1 MKVARYTML
10 IGLLLAFAG
19 MATLACASEAE
30 PALDEAQM
38 RSIVQEAVAK
48 SAPAPQPQVSAE
60 EIKSMV
66 ESAMPMAP
74 EPVSAEEIK
83 SMVESSMMDMA
94 SSQVSA
100 EEIQSMVEK
109 AVSGAAMEGASAQE
123 LQALVQSAVS
133 AITADAITSD
143 DVQSAI
149 SMAVMESQEGMVTS
163 AEIQSMVE
171 NAVSSAAM
179 EGASPQE
186 LQAMVQS
193 AVGAITADAIT
204 AEDVQAAISMAVME
218 SQEGMVTGKDV
229 EAAVSMAVMESQ
241 KGMVTGKDV
250 EEAVS
255 MAVMEAQKGMV
266 TSEDVEKAMSSAMM
280 VAAENSLTA
289 EQIEGIVSKAL
300 EERAMMEEAP
310 KGTIVFSDLN
320 WTSAQVQNRIAQF
333 IVEHGYGYPTDVI
346 FGGTLPNFVGL
357 QAGDIHV
364 TLEIWLP
371 NQSIGWE
378 KAIEIGDVV
387 SVGTSLVGDWQST
400 FVIPKYIAD
409 AHPDLMTPQDLMKP
423 EYQELFATADSRGK
437 ARLVACV
444 PTWSCSLVNTEQ
456 IDTYGLADHL
466 HVITPGDQSAMFAEV
481 FGAFER
487 QEPWLGYMWG
497 TGDPALKLDLVR
509 LEEVPYTEECWDTDK
524 ACAFAESLV
533 LVAVHKSLLPRAP
546 EVIGMLQHWEFTIDI
561 YKSIFQWM
569 DANEGSE
576 ASDAAIWFLKN
587 NKVWEGWVTPEAA
600 AAVNEAL
607 GGMMMGG

>member
-1 MKVARYTML
+1 MKVARYTMI

-30 PALDEAQM
+30 PTLDEAQM
-38 RSIVQEAVAK
+38 RSIVQDAVAK

-74 EPVSAEEIK
+74 EPVSAAEIK
-83 SMVESSMMDMA
+83 SMVDSAMMGMA
-94 SSQVSA
+94 DSQVSA
-100 EEIQSMVEK
+100 EDIQSMVEN
-109 AVSGAAMEGASAQE
+109 AVSSAAMEGASTQE
-123 LQALVQSAVS
+123 LQTLVQSAVS

-143 DVQSAI
+143 DVQAAI

-171 NAVSSAAM
+171 MAVSSAAM
-179 EGASPQE
+179 EGASPEEIQS
-186 LQAMVQS
+186 MVEKAVSS
-193 AVGAITADAIT
+193 ATMGAAT

-218 SQEGMVTGKDV
+218 SQE
-229 EAAVSMAVMESQ
+229 
-241 KGMVTGKDV
+241 GMVTGKDV

-509 LEEVPYTEECWDTDK
+509 LEEVPYTEDCWDTDK

-587 NKVWEGWVTPEAA
+587 NKIWEGWVTPEAA

>member
-1 MKVARYTML
+1 MKVARYTMM
-10 IGLLLAFAG
+10 IGLLLAFVG

-38 RSIVQEAVAK
+38 RSIVQDAVAK

-66 ESAMPMAP
+66 EEAMPMAP
-74 EPVSAEEIK
+74 EPVSAAEIK
-83 SMVESSMMDMA
+83 SMVDSAMMGMA
-94 SSQVSA
+94 DSQVSA
-100 EEIQSMVEK
+100 EDIQSMVEK
-109 AVSGAAMEGASAQE
+109 AVSDAAMEGASPQD
-123 LQALVQSAVS
+123 LQAMVQSAVS
-133 AITADAITSD
+133 AITADA
-143 DVQSAI
+143 
-149 SMAVMESQEGMVTS
+149 VTS
-163 AEIQSMVE
+163 
-171 NAVSSAAM
+171 
-179 EGASPQE
+179 
-186 LQAMVQS
+186 
-193 AVGAITADAIT
+193 
-204 AEDVQAAISMAVME
+204 EDVQA
-218 SQEGMVTGKDV
+218 
-229 EAAVSMAVMESQ
+229 
-241 KGMVTGKDV
+241 
-250 EEAVS
+250 AVS
-255 MAVMEAQKGMV
+255 MAVMEAQKGMI

-509 LEEVPYTEECWDTDK
+509 LEEVPYTEECWDSDK

-546 EVIGMLQHWEFTIDI
+546 EVIGMLQNWEFSIDL

-576 ASDAAIWFLKN
+576 AADAAIWFLKN

-600 AAVNEAL
+600 AAVNDAL